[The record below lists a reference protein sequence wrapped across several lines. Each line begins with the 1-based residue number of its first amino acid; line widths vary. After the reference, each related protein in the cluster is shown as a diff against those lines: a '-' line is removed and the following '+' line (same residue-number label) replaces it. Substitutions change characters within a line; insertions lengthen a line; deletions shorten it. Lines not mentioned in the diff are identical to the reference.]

1 MGFRRLVRVCAAVW
15 AVLLP
20 AVASAHRLPPEVV
33 AFFKADGPRLHVL
46 VRVPTAMLGDARLPV
61 VETVYLDLR
70 GINDRLR
77 TIGAEVTRSLDI
89 TDYGRPIAPGPVA
102 WIVSP
107 FDDHSFDTYE
117 GAVQRLSGPPI
128 PLDRYV
134 YWNEAFVDFQFD
146 YAVASNSPGLTARLN
161 GLRLGGDFFQ
171 TRATYI
177 PREGPVRTF
186 VVVGSPQRVVFEPP
200 AADAVTGFL
209 KRAIPLVLGERL
221 LALFIFCLAIPP
233 RSTAALLRQ
242 FAAFAIPH
250 AIAAAGVLAMTAP
263 PVDATQDVAQVIAA
277 MALVLTAVQHIA
289 NSSAVSRA
297 IGAATFG
304 IASGITLGSNVH
316 GAWPLAGSHAFVSLS
331 VFLVLV
337 AIGCAVALLLVQPL
351 LRIPFS
357 WRGPAWL
364 TMAALS
370 AVPAHEATHAAGE
383 AMARLR
389 GQDQEVAGQLTRFVV
404 DGWPLL
410 TLVGLL
416 VVLLTWSAVARRS
429 VWSVSDAGTAL

>member
-70 GINDRLR
+70 NINDRLR
-77 TIGAEVTRSLDI
+77 AIGAEVTRSLDI
-89 TDYGRPIAPGPVA
+89 TDYGRPIAPGPVT

-107 FDDHSFDTYE
+107 FDDHSFDSYE

-134 YWNEAFVDFQFD
+134 YWNEAFVDLQVD
-146 YAVASNSPGLTARLN
+146 YAVASDSPGLSARLN

-171 TRATYI
+171 TRATYV
-177 PREGPVRTF
+177 PSEGPVRTF
-186 VVVGSPQRVVFEPP
+186 IVAGSPQRVVFEPP

-209 KRAIPLVLGERL
+209 GRAIPVVLGERL
-221 LALFIFCLAIPP
+221 LALFIFCLAVPR
-233 RSTAALLRQ
+233 RSTAAFLRQ
-242 FAAFAIPH
+242 FAAFAMPH
-250 AIAAAGVLAMTAP
+250 AVAAACVLAMFSP
-263 PVDATQDVAQVIAA
+263 PVEATQDVAQVIAA
-277 MALVLTAVQHIA
+277 AALVLTAVQNVA
-289 NSSAVSRA
+289 NSSVVSRA

-304 IASGITLGSNVH
+304 VASGITLGSNVH
-316 GAWPLAGSHAFVSLS
+316 GAWPLAGSHAPVALG

-337 AIGCAVALLLVQPL
+337 AIGSAAALMLVQPL

-357 WRGPAWL
+357 WRAPAWL

-370 AVPAHEATHAAGE
+370 AVPAHEAMHAAGE

-389 GQDQEVAGQLTRFVV
+389 GQDLEVAGPITRFAVN
-404 DGWPLL
+404 GWPVL
-410 TLVGLL
+410 TLVMLL
-416 VVLLTWSAVARRS
+416 VVMLTWSILARRS
-429 VWSVSDAGTAL
+429 AWSVSDAGSAL